1 LGLAMTGCGAL
12 TRRRDLLKLGQLY
25 LDGGVWNCRRVVS
38 EQWVNA
44 SIRPHAQIG
53 DETEYGY
60 LWWLKTFHSDNN
72 AFAAYFMTGMG
83 GNKIVVFPELEMVV
97 VITSTNFAIRN
108 AHQLTN
114 QILTEYILAAIES

>member
-1 LGLAMTGCGAL
+1 
-12 TRRRDLLKLGQLY
+12 
-25 LDGGVWNCRRVVS
+25 
-38 EQWVNA
+38 
-44 SIRPHAQIG
+44 
-53 DETEYGY
+53 
-60 LWWLKTFHSDNN
+60 
-72 AFAAYFMTGMG
+72 MTGMG